1 MKESRIPKGQ
11 MFIHF
16 PAPIESIDDNP
27 KPKVL
32 VKVCDCIG
40 TPDYAISKFV
50 DNDVVLG
57 VALNQITDSRQIRGR
72 DEWNLSDFYYDE
84 QVRLGNFVPIEDLR
98 EVWDVCQAR
107 GYEMPESRWAV

>member
-16 PAPIESIDDNP
+16 PAPIEGNDNP
-27 KPKVL
+27 RPKVW

-57 VALNQITDSRQIRGR
+57 VALNHITESSQIRGC
-72 DEWNLSDFYYDE
+72 DEWNLPDFRYDE

-98 EVWDVCQAR
+98 EVLDICEAR
-107 GYEMPESRWAV
+107 GCGMPESRWAV